1 MATIKLY
8 FDEDVT
14 DALTRV
20 LRARGFDALS
30 VYAASLKGKTDLEQ
44 LEFAV
49 SQHRAIFTFNVKH
62 FAELAKQYS
71 AEGKSHYGIIVS
83 NQLPF
88 SELLHRVLN
97 LLRLR
102 TAEEMVDR
110 LDWLQNYK

>member
-14 DALTRV
+14 DGLTRV

-30 VYAASLKGKTDLEQ
+30 VYDANLKGKTDLEQ

-62 FAELAKQYS
+62 FC
-71 AEGKSHYGIIVS
+71 
-83 NQLPF
+83 
-88 SELLHRVLN
+88 
-97 LLRLR
+97 
-102 TAEEMVDR
+102 
-110 LDWLQNYK
+110 